1 MAAQPGIVLL
11 GTQVEDDV
19 FVVSAPARA
28 TGCVVADHV
37 ESFGEAGLELVE
49 ITFLQIVGF
58 EKPSVVIFHR
68 EEKTVEVAVILVR
81 GLLGILD
88 NAEVEPVGEG

>member
-1 MAAQPGIVLL
+1 MATQPGIVLM
-11 GTQVEDDV
+11 GTQVEDNV
-19 FVVSAPARA
+19 FVIGAPARA
-28 TGCVVADHV
+28 AGCMVADHV

-49 ITFLQIVGF
+49 IAFFQIVGL
-58 EKPSVVIFHR
+58 EEASVVIFHR
-68 EEKTVEVAVILVR
+68 EEKPVEVAVILIR